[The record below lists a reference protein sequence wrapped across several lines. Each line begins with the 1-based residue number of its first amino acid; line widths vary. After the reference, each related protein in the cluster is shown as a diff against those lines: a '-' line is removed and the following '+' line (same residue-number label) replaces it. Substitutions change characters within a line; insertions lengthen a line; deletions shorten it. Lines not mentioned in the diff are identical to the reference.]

1 MLKGTSYNS
10 EDRHGSVCLAS
21 DIHETLC
28 VFSSLKH
35 KYIGL
40 HEAFIHVAYLLL
52 EYECAV
58 SG

>member
-10 EDRHGSVCLAS
+10 EDIHGSVCLAS

-52 EYECAV
+52 E
-58 SG
+58 